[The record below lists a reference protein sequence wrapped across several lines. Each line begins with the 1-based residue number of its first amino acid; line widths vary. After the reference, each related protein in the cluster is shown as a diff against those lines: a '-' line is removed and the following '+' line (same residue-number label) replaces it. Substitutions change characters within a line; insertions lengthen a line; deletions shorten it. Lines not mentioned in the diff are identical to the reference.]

1 MPRHFLAPGGAK
13 FPNLIFF
20 YYQYY
25 NKRIS
30 VCQQIFR
37 IVYIGGAGVRFI
49 MKCEKE
55 FRRKCP
61 YLLHFVCRFI
71 IIKLLRGVVMY
82 AIENY
87 QKQERFHKCYKEISR
102 FLRNNADSGFNEH
115 FHWGRLDWMMAH
127 PCLDVEMLP
136 KITVFKDSGGTIV
149 GTALFDTEYENGW
162 YVLHSVSD
170 EKLLRQMTAYIN
182 DVDSAPTIK
191 ANLND
196 IALCKL
202 LEEMNF
208 KKQFSEYVLAV
219 NLSHDLSYR
228 LPTGFCIN
236 EQNAPIDEWQWRL
249 VIHRGF
255 DHDGIPQTLSGEA
268 AEAEKHLQTKE
279 YIKTFAIKNG
289 EYAAHCGL
297 WYNGGETAYIE
308 PVATVPEYRRKG
320 LGKAVVYEALR
331 RAKNQGAKRAIVISE
346 QDFYQNIGMSKSSE
360 VVAFVK

>member
-1 MPRHFLAPGGAK
+1 
-13 FPNLIFF
+13 
-20 YYQYY
+20 
-25 NKRIS
+25 
-30 VCQQIFR
+30 
-37 IVYIGGAGVRFI
+37 
-49 MKCEKE
+49 
-55 FRRKCP
+55 
-61 YLLHFVCRFI
+61 
-71 IIKLLRGVVMY
+71 MY

-115 FHWGRLDWMMAH
+115 FHWGRLDWLMAP
-127 PCLDVEMLP
+127 PCPDVEMLP

-182 DVDSAPTIK
+182 DVDSAPPIK

-331 RAKNQGAKRAIVISE
+331 RAKNQGARGEIESHWVDQKTARYRSGCFLYKISERQTLQKGLTNTVSNFLTAIVI
-346 QDFYQNIGMSKSSE
+346 IGIAAQLILQARINCFW
-360 VVAFVK
+360 VVFKKIFRIADLRKGKAGDGRDRIAA